1 MEHDDELGPPPD
13 EPPRHEDGRHIIR
26 LPARRKDIVDATIAA
41 LAELELFQRGG
52 VLSDIVR
59 DPEVGEGGI
68 VLPDGEPRVRLTP
81 YTRVDEM
88 ASIACCFER
97 KKKVGDHYDWSEV
110 DAPKNIVKTV
120 MERGEWPHI
129 RPLDAMISWPVL
141 RPDGTVFDG
150 IGYDVRTRCYAT
162 KAIGLNLKPCI
173 TPSDVTKAIALF
185 DDILCDFPFERPEH
199 KSAWLA
205 SLLTILA
212 RPAIRGPIPMLI
224 VDASDRGSGKS
235 LLCDLIGAI
244 LLGQRLPR
252 RGIPANEEEMG
263 KALLGIGIGCY
274 PVVLLDNVTTTLRS
288 AKLDM
293 VLTGEIYQD
302 RVLGVNLEMKVPIK
316 TQFIAS
322 CNNASVSTDLIR
334 RSLHCRIVANVER
347 PEQRTGF
354 KYQLPEAAQEPAMRK
369 RLLEAA
375 FTILVGYEQSGRE
388 RVTVRPIGSY
398 EAWASRIQSALVWA
412 GLPDPVLTQDELREQ
427 ADTEGERLGPLLES
441 WHAMFGDRP
450 MLVKDA
456 LAQAREEAS
465 PQFEAPNPKALDLL
479 SAFESLM
486 YEGKKPNSQT
496 IGSRIRNWR
505 DKWMNS
511 MRFCQGPEAGGSRKW
526 FVQKTKPDGG

>member
-1 MEHDDELGPPPD
+1 MFADDVPPD
-13 EPPRHEDGRHIIR
+13 EPLRHEDGRHIIR
-26 LPARRKDIVDATIAA
+26 LPGRRKDLVDGAIAA

-52 VLSDIVR
+52 ALCDIVR
-59 DPEVGEGGI
+59 DPEVGEGGF
-68 VLPDGEPRVRLTP
+68 VLPEGEPRIRLTP
-81 YTRVDEM
+81 PSRLSELV
-88 ASIACCFER
+88 SIASRFESRR
-97 KKKVGDHYDWSEV
+97 KKGEQFVWVEV
-110 DAPKNIVKTV
+110 DCPERIVTTISQ
-120 MERGEWPHI
+120 RGEWSCI

-141 RPDGTVFDG
+141 RPDGSVFDG
-150 IGYDVRTRCYAT
+150 LGYDARTRCYAT
-162 KAIGLNLKPCI
+162 KALGLNLKPCI
-173 TPSDVTKAIALF
+173 TPKDVAAAIATF

-205 SLLTILA
+205 TLLSILA

-252 RGIPANEEEMG
+252 RGMPANEEEMG

-274 PVVLLDNVTTTLRS
+274 PVVLLDNITTTLRS

-293 VLTGEIYQD
+293 VLTGEVYQD
-302 RVLGVNLEMKVPIK
+302 RVLGLNLEMKVPIK

-334 RSLHCRIVANVER
+334 RALHCRIVANVER

-354 KYQLPEAAQEPAMRK
+354 KYLLPQDAQEPAMRK

-388 RVTVRPIGSY
+388 AVACRPIGSY
-398 EAWASRIQSALVWA
+398 EAWSARVQAPLIWA
-412 GLPDPVLTQDELREQ
+412 GLPDPVSTQDELREQ
-427 ADTEGERLGPLLES
+427 ADVEGERLGPLLSS
-441 WHAMFGDRP
+441 WHNMFGDRP

-456 LAQAREEAS
+456 MAQAREEAS
-465 PQFEAPNPKALDLL
+465 PQFESPNPKAVDLL
-479 SAFESLM
+479 AAFDALSFD
-486 YEGKKPNSQT
+486 GKKANPQLV
-496 IGSRIRNWR
+496 GSKIRGWR

-511 MRFCQGPEAGGSRKW
+511 MRFCQGPDYHGSRKW
-526 FVQKTKPDGG
+526 FVQKLGS